1 MLEVGDSLSHFRG
14 TGPDERGQPMTSM
27 DANKDDATV
36 TIMIDK
42 LAAAAWDQLATHG
55 MRDLHIDQIADQ
67 AGIDRRAARAI
78 AGRESNLILHHL
90 TKLDQRAVVESFA
103 DILDAGDVTIREQ
116 IMEAILHRF
125 EVYAPYRA
133 QIKALDAAARRDPEL
148 GIRLLDSLVQAMRR
162 ILRMAGD
169 DLAGFR
175 GEARVRGVAVMTMMA
190 ARVWHQDESPDLSVT
205 MKEIDRRLSQAEE
218 WGRSLRVFGQTGP
231 APMGD
236 THDPSDHD
244 VADAPETK
252 WH

>member
-1 MLEVGDSLSHFRG
+1 
-14 TGPDERGQPMTSM
+14 MTSM

-36 TIMIDK
+36 TMMIDR
-42 LAAAAWDQLATHG
+42 LAAAAWDQLATHS

-67 AGIDRRAARAI
+67 AGIDRGAARAI
-78 AGRESNLILHHL
+78 AGRESNLILHHI
-90 TKLDQRAVVESFA
+90 THLDQTAVVESFA

-162 ILRMAGD
+162 ILWMAGD
-169 DLAGFR
+169 DLAGLR
-175 GEARVRGVAVMTMMA
+175 GEARVRGVAIMTMVA
-190 ARVWHQDESPDLSVT
+190 ARVWYEDESPDLSVT

-218 WGRSLRVFGQTGP
+218 WGRSLRVFGRTGP
-231 APMGD
+231 APTGD
-236 THDPSDHD
+236 VADPANHD